1 MTTDFVGTQ
10 LAAYVSLREA
20 LGFHMRAEK
29 IILPDFVA
37 FVKAHQN
44 TGPIRAQMAL
54 EWACQSSAH
63 RGPSGAARRLSMARG
78 FLLYLQASAPDT
90 EVPAPG
96 LLPAPR
102 RPKPYLFTPTQITA
116 LCEGLK
122 RVVRMAPCAPTL
134 YPVCSGCWRALVYG
148 WAKPFAYRSMMS
160 NLISIHRH
168 YTSWRRSSVNPGLC
182 HATPARQSASVTTIS
197 DEHSCTTMGYRR
209 PFSCLN
215 RDSTCSIV
223 PCMTGSLGCASA

>member
-1 MTTDFVGTQ
+1 MTTDFVETQ

-20 LGFHMRAEK
+20 LGFHMRAER

-54 EWACQSSAH
+54 EWACQASAH
-63 RGPSGAARRLSMARG
+63 RGPSGAARRLSLARG

-90 EVPAPG
+90 AVPAPG

-116 LCEGLK
+116 LCEAAQASRPHGSL
-122 RVVRMAPCAPTL
+122 RPYTL
-134 YPVCSGCWRALVYG
+134 
-148 WAKPFAYRSMMS
+148 
-160 NLISIHRH
+160 
-168 YTSWRRSSVNPGLC
+168 SSVLGLL
-182 HATPARQSASVTTIS
+182 ASTGLRVGEAIRLQI
-197 DEHSCTTMGYRR
+197 EAVK
-209 PFSCLN
+209 
-215 RDSTCSIV
+215 RDLD
-223 PCMTGSLGCASA
+223 PPP

>member
-1 MTTDFVGTQ
+1 MTTDFVETQ

-54 EWACQSSAH
+54 EWACQASAH

-102 RPKPYLFTPTQITA
+102 RPKPYLFTHPDNGPLRGGSSESSTWR
-116 LCEGLK
+116 L
-122 RVVRMAPCAPTL
+122 APLHFIQCA
-134 YPVCSGCWRALVYG
+134 RAAG
-148 WAKPFAYRSMMS
+148 EHRS
-160 NLISIHRH
+160 
-168 YTSWRRSSVNPGLC
+168 TGGRS
-182 HATPARQSASVTTIS
+182 
-197 DEHSCTTMGYRR
+197 HSLTDR
-209 PFSCLN
+209 
-215 RDSTCSIV
+215 
-223 PCMTGSLGCASA
+223 